1 MTDSRNLNQQSSAS
15 EVALGAA
22 HGVDLSPKRIHFD
35 LQSAELVEHA
45 LTRREGRL
53 ASTGALVVDTGQF
66 TGRSPKDKFVVTNA
80 GSEGVDW
87 GSVNQAVSQEH
98 FDRLLADMCAH
109 AAGLEL
115 YVQDLAAG
123 ADPAYQVSV
132 RVATEYAWH
141 SLFASNLFRRPA
153 PTTEASEWLVL
164 DLPSFEADP
173 KRHGSHS
180 TTAIMLDFE
189 RRVVLIANTEYAG
202 EIKKSIFSA
211 LNLALPRRGVFPMH
225 CSANKVQKGGV
236 ALFFGLS
243 GTGKTT
249 LSADPDRRLIGD
261 DEHGWSDDGVF
272 NFEGGCYAKVVNLSA
287 AAEPEIF
294 AASTRFGTVL
304 ENVILGPGREPDYTD
319 ISKTENT
326 RAAYPISFIP
336 HASRSGVGRPPSHV
350 VFLSADAFGVLP
362 PIARL
367 TVPQALYHFLSGYT
381 AKVAGTERGVTEP
394 TATFSACF
402 GAPFMPLPPVAYAEM
417 LRKRLEKQG
426 THVWLLNTGWTGG
439 GYGVGERIN
448 LRYTR
453 ALVRA
458 ALLGVL
464 DNIETYEDEV
474 FGLAVPKRAPAV
486 PEEALHPRGTWADPA
501 AYDAAAARLAAM
513 FRENFARFEATAPAD
528 VLAAG
533 PRV

>member
-15 EVALGAA
+15 EVALGA
-22 HGVDLSPKRIHFD
+22 
-35 LQSAELVEHA
+35 LVEHA
-45 LTRREGRL
+45 LTRREGKL

-109 AAGLEL
+109 AASLEL

-153 PTTEASEWLVL
+153 PTTEAS
-164 DLPSFEADP
+164 D
-173 KRHGSHS
+173 S